1 MKKVIILSALI
12 LSTLV
17 SCSTDDELTYTQES
31 TFKKSNEQSDY
42 NLRTTSTDTLNRSTD
57 SINGSV
63 NPKPIKP

>member
-1 MKKVIILSALI
+1 MKKVIILSAII

-17 SCSTDDELTYTQES
+17 SCSTDDELTYPQES
-31 TFKKSNEQSDY
+31 KIKISNEESNY
-42 NLRTTSTDTLNRSTD
+42 NLRITSRDTLSKSTD

>member
-31 TFKKSNEQSDY
+31 TTKNSSKQSNYS
-42 NLRTTSTDTLNRSTD
+42 LRTTSTDSINRLTD

>member
-31 TFKKSNEQSDY
+31 TIKISNEDISI
-42 NLRTTSTDTLNRSTD
+42 TSRDTLGKLTD

>member
-12 LSTLV
+12 LLTLV

-31 TFKKSNEQSDY
+31 TTKNSSKKSNYS
-42 NLRTTSTDTLNRSTD
+42 LRTTSTDSINRLTD

>member
-1 MKKVIILSALI
+1 MKKIILLSAII

-17 SCSTDDELTYTQES
+17 SCSTDDETNYKQDLII
-31 TFKKSNEQSDY
+31 KKSNEQSNYDL
-42 NLRTTSTDTLNRSTD
+42 NITSRDSLGKTTD

>member
-31 TFKKSNEQSDY
+31 TIKISNEESSYDISI
-42 NLRTTSTDTLNRSTD
+42 TSRDTLGKLTD

>member
-1 MKKVIILSALI
+1 MKKIILLSATI

-17 SCSTDDELTYTQES
+17 SCSTDDETNYKQDLVI
-31 TFKKSNEQSDY
+31 KKSNEQSNYDF
-42 NLRTTSTDTLNRSTD
+42 NATSRDSIGKTSD